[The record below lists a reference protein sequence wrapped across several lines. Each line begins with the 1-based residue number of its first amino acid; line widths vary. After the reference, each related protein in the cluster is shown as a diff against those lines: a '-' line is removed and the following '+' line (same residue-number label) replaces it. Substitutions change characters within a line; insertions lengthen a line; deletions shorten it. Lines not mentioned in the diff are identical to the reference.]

1 MNWCNSSTDSYSLDG
16 RSEIVGCL
24 KLVFDLIVFHMQYFK
39 IILIHSALIK
49 LYYIILYIIYLLNIK
64 KSLES

>member
-1 MNWCNSSTDSYSLDG
+1 MNWCNSSTDSYSLDD

-24 KLVFDLIVFHMQYFK
+24 KLVFDLIVFYMQYFK

-49 LYYIILYIIYLLNIK
+49 LYYIIYHLPFKYQK
-64 KSLES
+64 KP